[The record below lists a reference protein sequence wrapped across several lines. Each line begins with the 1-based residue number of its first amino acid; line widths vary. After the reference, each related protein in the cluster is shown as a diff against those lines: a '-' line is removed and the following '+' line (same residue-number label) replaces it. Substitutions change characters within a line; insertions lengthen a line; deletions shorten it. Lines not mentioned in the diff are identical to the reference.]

1 MNHDLVLNL
10 RDKVIRYAIDVLT
23 VNTFI
28 FIYSVFFIH
37 RKKYQRKKRK
47 KNKQT
52 KKMGNVAEFRSLLII
67 E

>member
-47 KNKQT
+47 KKQT
-52 KKMGNVAEFRSLLII
+52 KKKWAM
-67 E
+67 